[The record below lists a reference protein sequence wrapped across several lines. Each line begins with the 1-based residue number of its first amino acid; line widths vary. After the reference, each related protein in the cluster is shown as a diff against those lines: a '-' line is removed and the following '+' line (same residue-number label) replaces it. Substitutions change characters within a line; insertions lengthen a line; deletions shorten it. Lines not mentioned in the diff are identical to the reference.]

1 MPEGQLIDIDLAEAI
16 TRVVMAQ
23 DTANQHLNS
32 IVGINVVY
40 QGNLDILREQKELAL
55 ELITA
60 ERTFYS
66 LLIRGIEGA
75 VLLDIQGRFMN
86 AIQRMGDLTT
96 RVVAL
101 IEQLR
106 DKAIAEIIVAKAR
119 RALRLLEDAIVT
131 RFH

>member
-23 DTANQHLNS
+23 DTANQHLNA
-32 IVGINVVY
+32 IVGINAVY
-40 QGNLDILREQKELAL
+40 QGNLDTLREQKELAL